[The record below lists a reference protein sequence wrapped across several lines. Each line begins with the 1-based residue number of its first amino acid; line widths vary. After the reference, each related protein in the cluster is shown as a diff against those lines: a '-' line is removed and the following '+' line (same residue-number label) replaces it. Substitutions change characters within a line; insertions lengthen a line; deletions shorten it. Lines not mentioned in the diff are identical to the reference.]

1 MPADPPENEE
11 ERVRA
16 AMKYGLL
23 PCDYKPA
30 PEKEM
35 RGDYPDVPK
44 YYGDERSPWTDWD
57 YPELRLNYGEPV
69 TTMFT
74 IPRLLSSLLYELT
87 SRYLS
92 ILYPSVYAP
101 SFSDHVP
108 LPHVPRG

>member
-23 PCDYKPA
+23 PCDYRPA
-30 PEKEM
+30 PEIEM

-69 TTMFT
+69 TTIFS
-74 IPRLLSSLLYELT
+74 IPQSVFLITVECTNSFK
-87 SRYLS
+87 YL
-92 ILYPSVYAP
+92 
-101 SFSDHVP
+101 
-108 LPHVPRG
+108 